1 MKTWVL
7 GMVDIN
13 ELYGRKKMNKEEIWV
28 EVRGGKVGEEKS
40 FWVGSLEGAKFI
52 GMGNI
57 Q

>member
-7 GMVDIN
+7 RMVDIN
-13 ELYGRKKMNKEEIWV
+13 ELYGRKKMNKDEIWV
-28 EVRGGKVGEEKS
+28 EVRGGKFGEEKS

-52 GMGNI
+52 GMGSI